1 MNDFL
6 NRLRKKLHTHDNE
19 AAADEI
25 ERLQRLVDELRADKA
40 ASQVLGKR
48 GMWLK
53 KCAKCQEPYWVEETK
68 R

>member
-40 ASQVLGKR
+40 ASAILGKR
-48 GMWLK
+48 GLWWRE
-53 KCAKCQEPYWVEETK
+53 CPDCGRGQWIEEC